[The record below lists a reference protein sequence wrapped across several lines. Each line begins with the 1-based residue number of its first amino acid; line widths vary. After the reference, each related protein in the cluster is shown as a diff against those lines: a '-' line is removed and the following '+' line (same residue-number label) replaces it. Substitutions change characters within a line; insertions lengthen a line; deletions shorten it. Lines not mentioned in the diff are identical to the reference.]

1 MFILTLEMNTVKH
14 GRMNR
19 NVGQHH
25 GDLRSALLT
34 AAMELVAESDAEGVT
49 LRAVARRAGVSAA
62 APYHHFPDKDAL
74 LAAIARD
81 GFDALGTAQRAVLG
95 GAGSAPDRLERL
107 VTEYV
112 VFALRHRTHYG
123 VMIRALSAAI
133 GGDEGGALRAS
144 AARTFGLLVDAV
156 AAAAPRL
163 DFDEA
168 TNSAVLAWAFAHG
181 AAEVGRWGPALQPG
195 LDPEVM
201 AAEVGCEVRRMVVG
215 R

>member
-1 MFILTLEMNTVKH
+1 MNTVNH
-14 GRMNR
+14 GRMKR

-25 GDLRSALLT
+25 GDLRSALL
-34 AAMELVAESDAEGVT
+34 AAALELVAESDVEGVT

-81 GFDALGTAQRAVLG
+81 GFDTLATAQHAVLG
-95 GAGSAPDRLERL
+95 GAGAAPDRLERL

-123 VMIRALSAAI
+123 VMFRALSADV
-133 GGDEGGALRAS
+133 GGVEGEALRAS
-144 AARTFGLLVDAV
+144 AVLTFGLLVDAV
-156 AAAAPRL
+156 AAAAPQL
-163 DFDEA
+163 EFNEA
-168 TNSAVLAWAFAHG
+168 TNNAVLAWSFAHG
-181 AAEVGRWGPALQPG
+181 AADVGRWGSTLQPG
-195 LDPEVM
+195 LDPEIL
-201 AAEVGCEVRRMVVG
+201 AAEVGCQVRRMVVG